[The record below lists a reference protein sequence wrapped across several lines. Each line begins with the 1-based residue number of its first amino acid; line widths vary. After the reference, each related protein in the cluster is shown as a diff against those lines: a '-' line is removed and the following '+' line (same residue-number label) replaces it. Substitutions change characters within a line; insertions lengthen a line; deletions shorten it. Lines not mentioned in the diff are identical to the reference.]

1 MITTLRLFFGVCAV
15 LCVLAGQ
22 QQLAQS
28 QSSASQRAT
37 SQSSGKTRRYIN
49 GQWFDGKG
57 FRRGEWYAVNGVF
70 TRKAPSRVDEIVD
83 LQNNFIIPPF
93 GDAHTHNFDGLFNL
107 DRTINA
113 YLKEGIFYAKVQTNP
128 RRSTLEIAN
137 RVNRPESADVS
148 YAHGGLTSSYGHG
161 VEVYEGLALYY
172 RTGGFNAEEL
182 QKVRASKL
190 RENDAYY
197 IIDTAADL
205 EKKWPMILAG
215 KPDFLKIYLLNTD
228 RHEAMKLRT
237 DTVGDRGVD
246 PKLVP
251 QIVKQAQAAGLRVSA
266 HVDSVFD
273 YRVALQA
280 GVNEMA
286 HMPGYYVRS
295 DDDLERSKLT
305 KADAQATARRGIW
318 VVPAPVAD
326 STFDPQSQYYDA
338 NVTRRTDE
346 VRKHNLQLLKAHKV
360 KLAWGSDRYGST
372 PTDDVF
378 YLHKLGV
385 FTNAEL
391 LKVWCEATPQTIFP
405 QRRLG
410 KLAEGYEASFLA
422 LPDNPLR
429 DFAVLKNIRLR
440 VKQGVPLAPR

>member
-1 MITTLRLFFGVCAV
+1 MTTTLRIFFSLCAV
-15 LCVLAGQ
+15 LIVLAGQ
-22 QQLAQS
+22 PKLAQS
-28 QSSASQRAT
+28 QRPL
-37 SQSSGKTRRYIN
+37 SQSGAKTVRYTN

-57 FRRGEWYAVNGVF
+57 FRRGDWYAVNGVF
-70 TRKAPSRVDEIVD
+70 TRKAPSRVDEIVG

-93 GDAHTHNFDGLFNL
+93 GDAHTHNFDGPFNL
-107 DRTINA
+107 DGIISA
-113 YLKEGIFYAKVQTNP
+113 YLKEGIFYAKMQTNP
-128 RRSTLEIAN
+128 RRGTLEIAN
-137 RVNRPESADVS
+137 RVNRPDSVDVS

-197 IIDTAADL
+197 IIDMAADL

-228 RHEAMKLRT
+228 RHEAVTSRT

-246 PKLVP
+246 PELVP

-266 HVDSVFD
+266 HVDTVFD
-273 YRVALQA
+273 FRVALEA

-286 HMPGYYVRS
+286 HMPGYYIRN
-295 DDDLERSKLT
+295 DDDPERYKLT
-305 KADAQATARRGIW
+305 KGDAQAIARRGIW
-318 VVPAPVAD
+318 VIPAPVAD
-326 STFDPQSQYYDA
+326 GAFDPKNNYYDA

-378 YLHKLGV
+378 YLQKLGV
-385 FTNAEL
+385 FTNAEM
-391 LKVWCEATPQTIFP
+391 LKVWCEGTPQTIFP

-429 DFAVLKNIRLR
+429 DFAALKNIRLR
-440 VKQGVPLAPR
+440 VKQGVPLTPR